1 MSREKLIE
9 EIYRILAEDEAL
21 DEKRNPAYFKGL
33 SGSTAKKRDAQFKRQ
48 AAKDSDDPSA
58 YRKAPGDS
66 KETKPSKWNE
76 KFKKM
81 YGEGLDEM
89 LGNPPGG
96 NFTGEGDCSECG
108 VSEGDFDESDFTY
121 AAAKAAAGGKKT
133 FKFGGEEH
141 PVKMSKS
148 QAEKI
153 IGEREAVVEALL
165 AAEDMLWEG
174 EELDEGLSEKTR
186 KALKN
191 KAEKSRAPMGA
202 LTTVYNKG
210 LAAWRTGHRP
220 GASQHAWA
228 MARVNSFLAGGPAR
242 KVDATQWKQVQ
253 KHRKKKRK

>member
-1 MSREKLIE
+1 MKKDNLLF
-9 EIYRILAEDEAL
+9 EIQKIIDEMNSL
-21 DEKRNPAYFKGL
+21 NERRKESYYKGL
-33 SGSTAKKRDAQFKRQ
+33 SSSTAAKRSAQFSRQ
-48 AAKDSDDPSA
+48 SKKDSGDSSA
-58 YRKAPGDS
+58 YKPAPGDS
-66 KETKPSKWNE
+66 KETKPSKWNK
-76 KFKKM
+76 KFKQM

-96 NFTGEGDCSECG
+96 NFTGESDCSECG

-121 AAAKAAAGGKKT
+121 AAAKAATDGKKT

-165 AAEDMLWEG
+165 AAEDLLWES
-174 EELDEGLSEKTR
+174 EELDEGLSAKTR

-191 KAEKSRAPMGA
+191 KAEKSNAPMGA
-202 LTTVYNKG
+202 LTAVYNKG

-228 MARVNSFLAGGPAR
+228 MARVNSFLSGGPAR

-253 KHRKKKRK
+253 KHRKK